1 MAQGVTT
8 EWEDIQVRM
17 GNWLPREM
25 GPTNEDIAQAHLKA
39 AEEVEEFKGRSTAA
53 LDSMKEAKPDLE
65 DDDDFLEA
73 YRERRLLEL
82 KKEQSRPRF
91 GAQVEIQRPEFE
103 VQVNRA
109 PAESVV
115 IITLYQPYNAESMR
129 LVEILDKVA
138 KKHPFVKF
146 IKMQATK
153 CIENYMD

>member
-1 MAQGVTT
+1 M
-8 EWEDIQVRM
+8 
-17 GNWLPREM
+17 
-25 GPTNEDIAQAHLKA
+25 
-39 AEEVEEFKGRSTAA
+39 
-53 LDSMKEAKPDLE
+53 
-65 DDDDFLEA
+65 
-73 YRERRLLEL
+73 
-82 KKEQSRPRF
+82 
-91 GAQVEIQRPEFE
+91 
-103 VQVNRA
+103 NRA